1 MSWIYPPA
9 RRGKAEQRTRSVAF
23 MEYNDAQDV
32 QSCERRRINQQAT
45 LQKISLLQIFE
56 EAHKVFHFS
65 VAL

>member
-1 MSWIYPPA
+1 
-9 RRGKAEQRTRSVAF
+9 